1 MKKLKNVFVALLLA
15 ATVTLP
21 VSATSETH
29 LPRVVDEA
37 DLLNSEEEA
46 MLEDELNDISEDLEF
61 DVVVVTVDSLEG
73 QSAEAYA
80 DDYYDYNGYGYGED
94 YDGALLLISME
105 YRDWHISTCGYG
117 IKALHDNNLRRMED
131 KILPYLSEG
140 DYYRAFNTFGTMCE
154 QYVTEARTTSGAAKG
169 INPFTLFLGCLV
181 FGAVFAC
188 IPLWSMKKQM
198 KTVNARYEA
207 SDYILRDRIMITR
220 SRDAFLYR
228 NVTRQK
234 KPEPNTST
242 THRSSSGRSHGGRG
256 GKF

>member
-1 MKKLKNVFVALLLA
+1 MKNLKTILIALLLA
-15 ATVTLP
+15 VTVVLP
-21 VSATSETH
+21 VSASSESH
-29 LPRVVDEA
+29 PPRVVDEA
-37 DLLNSEEEA
+37 DLLTSEEEA

-61 DVVVVTVDSLEG
+61 DVVVVTVDSLDG

-117 IKALHDNNLRRMED
+117 IKALSDSRLMDIED
-131 KILPYLSEG
+131 EIIPFLSVGE
-140 DYYRAFNTFGTMCE
+140 YYGAFSTFGMMCE
-154 QYVTEARTTSGAAKG
+154 QYVKEARTTSGVVNA
-169 INPFTLFLGCLV
+169 INPFTLFLGSLV
-181 FGAVFAC
+181 LGAILAC
-188 IPLWSMKKQM
+188 IPLMSMRMQM
-198 KTVNARYEA
+198 KSVNARYEA
-207 SDYILRDRIMITR
+207 SDYILRDRTMITR

-234 KPEPNTST
+234 KPESNSST
-242 THRSSSGRSHGGRG
+242 THKSSSGRSHGGRG